1 MLKAFMA
8 RDEGEVR
15 FTMVAL
21 AAHDGEKDEEEEAE
35 EEAGAAGG
43 EAAASGSVP
52 HETEAAPAT

>member
-1 MLKAFMA
+1 MA

-21 AAHDGEKDEEEEAE
+21 AAHDGEKDEEEEA
-35 EEAGAAGG
+35 GAAGG